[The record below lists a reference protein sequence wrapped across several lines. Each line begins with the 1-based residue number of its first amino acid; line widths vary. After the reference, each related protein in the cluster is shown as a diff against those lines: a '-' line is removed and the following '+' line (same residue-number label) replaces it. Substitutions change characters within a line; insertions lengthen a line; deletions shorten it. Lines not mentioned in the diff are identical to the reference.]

1 MYIGD
6 KKDVF
11 GSFSFGL
18 ELSRPHH
25 AKGVYGIRNLLRY
38 IINAEH
44 CISSIPKELYIIIAK
59 AMYEEPYSAAP
70 FLKRALSVRY
80 FIKVFSEKVLTK
92 RKKLDIILWQV
103 DNHTCG
109 EVLKW

>member
-1 MYIGD
+1 MESATCCGMESD
-6 KKDVF
+6 QRSEWNQCKA
-11 GSFSFGL
+11 L
-18 ELSRPHH
+18 
-25 AKGVYGIRNLLRY
+25 YG
-38 IINAEH
+38 
-44 CISSIPKELYIIIAK
+44 IIAK

-70 FLKRALSVRY
+70 FLERALSVRY